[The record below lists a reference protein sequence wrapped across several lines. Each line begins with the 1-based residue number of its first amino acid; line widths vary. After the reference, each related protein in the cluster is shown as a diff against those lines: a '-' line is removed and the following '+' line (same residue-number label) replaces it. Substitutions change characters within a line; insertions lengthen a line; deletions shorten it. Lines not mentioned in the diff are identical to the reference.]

1 MRRFY
6 HSRLYFRIHIP
17 LHLALLAILA
27 GPIWLGACP
36 AFAAPAASQPAP
48 TGASP
53 QPATQPAEAE
63 MIQLNLPKNL
73 QVKTL
78 VEYISQRMQMNILY
92 DESLVKGT
100 VTVNSPAKIPK
111 DSLMDLF
118 KGILKINGLVLVEA
132 DQPGWK
138 RIVASKDLLLT
149 TREVDT
155 TGTRIK
161 RAEAMEVVSQVF
173 EPRNVSAESL
183 AKTISTFLTQ
193 PGGSTFLIP
202 GRNTM
207 IITDYAQN
215 LRRVLDIIDLMDQP
229 EPKAAI
235 RFLPVKNRD
244 AAKLAAEV
252 TALMARKRSVASGS
266 AKAEALGVTLS
277 AESRTNQIVMVYV
290 DGAEKEALDL
300 IKLLDVPTDAQTRT
314 YACNYIAPARL
325 DKMAKDLGLTEA
337 AEGLYKATVDTE
349 GNLLI
354 VTAPPEIQS
363 KIAELK
369 TKLDVKP
376 DTVTRTYAC
385 RFLAPQRLDQMMKN
399 QLEHMPDKPLYKA
412 TADTEGQMLVVT
424 ASAEVH
430 TRLAELH
437 RQYDVKPETR
447 THTYRLEYI
456 SPGRIDKL
464 AKDMIEHEEV
474 KPLFRS
480 TVEDDE
486 GMLIV
491 TGSEVVH
498 KRVEALIKEF
508 DIPGLEGEAS
518 LVRFYKLMNT
528 TASDVLATIRGLNI
542 GEVASAEPGTGRGE
556 SSLSKPGEV
565 FTGPNAP
572 PGGPGAE
579 LPKPPSY
586 REPAKEPTSRP
597 VAGGTQMLSRLGSVE
612 KNGLAGESGR
622 SKVTIDQNTNSIIVI
637 APPDIQR
644 IYKQLIAMLDRRRPQ
659 VIIEA
664 TLVTLDT
671 SNNFSLGVELSKA
684 GGAGDARRY
693 LTFSSFGL
701 STPDL
706 DSGALT
712 LKPGIGFNGVM
723 VGADTL
729 NVVIRALETSG
740 KSKVLSAPKI
750 LINDNATAT
759 LSSVSESP
767 FTSVNASNTVATTS
781 FAGYAS
787 AGTTVTL
794 TPHISEGDH
803 LQLKYSITLNSF
815 TGESSGSVPPPR
827 QTNQISSDVTVPGGQ
842 AVIVGGLT
850 REDLQH
856 TVSSIPWLGKAP
868 ILEYLLGN
876 RSDTHAQSTLFVFIR
891 PMILRDDE
899 FEDLRY
905 YSDRELELAKL
916 PPNYPAS
923 DPMVM
928 D

>member
-1 MRRFY
+1 MRNSFY
-6 HSRLYFRIHIP
+6 SHLYLR
-17 LHLALLAILA
+17 LHLLAHLVLLAALA
-27 GPIWLGACP
+27 GPCWLHPCP
-36 AFAAPAASQPAP
+36 ASAAPAGSQPA
-48 TGASP
+48 TR
-53 QPATQPAEAE
+53 PADAE

-92 DESLVKGT
+92 DESLVRGT

-118 KGILKINGLVLVEA
+118 KGILKINGLVLVDA
-132 DQPGWK
+132 DQAGWK

-149 TREVDT
+149 TRQVDT
-155 TGTRIK
+155 TGQLIK
-161 RAEAMEVVSQVF
+161 QAEPMEVVSQVF

-202 GRNTM
+202 GRNMM

-215 LRRVLDIIDLMDQP
+215 LRRVLEIIDLLDQP

-252 TALMARKRSVASGS
+252 TALMAKKRSVASGS
-266 AKAEALGVTLS
+266 AKAEATGVTLS
-277 AESRTNQIVMVYV
+277 AEPRTNQIVMVYV
-290 DGAEKEALDL
+290 EGAEKEALDL

-325 DKMAKDLGLTEA
+325 DKMAKDLGLTEG

-349 GNLLI
+349 GNVLI
-354 VTAPPEIQS
+354 VTAPPEIQA
-363 KIAELK
+363 KVAELK
-369 TKLDVKP
+369 ARLDVKP
-376 DTVTRTYAC
+376 DTVTKTYAC
-385 RFLAPQRLDQMMKN
+385 RFMAPQRLDQMMKN

-412 TADTEGQMLVVT
+412 TADAEGQMLVVT

-474 KPLFRS
+474 KPLFKS

-491 TGSEVVH
+491 TGPEMVH
-498 KRVEALIKEF
+498 QRVEALIKEF
-508 DIPGLEGEAS
+508 DIPGLQGEAS
-518 LVRFYKLMNT
+518 LVHFYKLMNT

-542 GEVASAEPGTGRGE
+542 GEVAAAEPAAGQGVPPLGGPREG
-556 SSLSKPGEV
+556 
-565 FTGPNAP
+565 FTGPNVP
-572 PGGPGAE
+572 PGSPGAE

-586 REPAKEPTSRP
+586 KEPTSRP
-597 VAGGTQMLSRLGSVE
+597 AAGGTQMLSRLGSVE

-856 TVSSIPWLGKAP
+856 TVSSIPWLGKMP

>member
-1 MRRFY
+1 MRRFF
-6 HSRLYFRIHIP
+6 HIHPHRQLQLCPRLKRP
-17 LHLALLAILA
+17 LAVALAAVMAGVLVHGARPALAV
-27 GPIWLGACP
+27 
-36 AFAAPAASQPAP
+36 PAASQPA
-48 TGASP
+48 TK
-53 QPATQPAEAE
+53 PADAE
-63 MIQLNLPKNL
+63 MIQLSLPKNL

-118 KGILKINGLVLVEA
+118 KGILKINGLVLVDA

-149 TREVDT
+149 TRQVDK
-155 TGTRIK
+155 TGQLIK
-161 RAEAMEVVSQVF
+161 QAEPMEVVSQVF
-173 EPRNVSAESL
+173 EPKNVSAESL
-183 AKTISTFLTQ
+183 AKTIATFLTK
-193 PGGSTFLIP
+193 PGGSTFQIP
-202 GRNTM
+202 GRNMM

-215 LRRVLDIIDLMDQP
+215 LRRVLDIIELIDQP
-229 EPKAAI
+229 EPKACI

-252 TALMARKRSVASGS
+252 TALMARKRSVASGL
-266 AKAEALGVTLS
+266 AKAEAAGVTLS
-277 AESRTNQIVMVYV
+277 AEPRTNQIVMVYV
-290 DGAEKEALDL
+290 KGAEKEALDL

-314 YACNYIAPARL
+314 YACQYVSPARL
-325 DKMAKDLGLTEA
+325 DKMAKDLGLTEG

-349 GNLLI
+349 GNVLI

-363 KIAELK
+363 KVAELK
-369 TKLDVKP
+369 ARLDVKP

-385 RFLAPQRLDQMMKN
+385 RFMAPQRLDQMMKN
-399 QLEHMPDKPLYKA
+399 RLEHMPDKPLYKA
-412 TADTEGQMLVVT
+412 TADAEGQMLVVT

-430 TRLAELH
+430 THLAELKE
-437 RQYDVKPETR
+437 QYDVKPETR

-464 AKDMIEHEEV
+464 AKDMIEHEEI
-474 KPLFRS
+474 KPLFKS

-491 TGSEVVH
+491 TGPELVH
-498 KRVEALIKEF
+498 QRVEALIKEF
-508 DIPGLEGEAS
+508 DIPSLQGEAS
-518 LVRFYKLMNT
+518 FVHFYKLMNT

-542 GEVASAEPGTGRGE
+542 GEVASAEPGTGQGQGQGV
-556 SSLSKPGEV
+556 SSLGGTREA
-565 FTGPNAP
+565 FTGPNVYPASL
-572 PGGPGAE
+572 GTE

-586 REPAKEPTSRP
+586 GEPTTRP
-597 VAGGTQMLSRLGSVE
+597 VVGGTS
-612 KNGLAGESGR
+612 NSGR
-622 SKVTIDQNTNSIIVI
+622 SGGVERNALGVESERAKVTIDQNTNSIIVI

-684 GGAGDARRY
+684 GNAGDARRY

-723 VGADTL
+723 VGADML

-750 LINDNATAT
+750 LVNDNATAT

-787 AGTTVTL
+787 AGTTVTF

-815 TGESSGSVPPPR
+815 TGEGSGSVPPPR

-856 TVSSIPWLGKAP
+856 TVSSIPWLGKVP

-923 DPMVM
+923 DPMMM

>member
-1 MRRFY
+1 MMMIYRAQSCLCILR
-6 HSRLYFRIHIP
+6 HLRLMAIV
-17 LHLALLAILA
+17 ALVVI
-27 GPIWLGACP
+27 I
-36 AFAAPAASQPAP
+36 AAPSCPGLRRASAAPPA
-48 TGASP
+48 S

-78 VEYISQRMQMNILY
+78 VEYISQRMKMNILY
-92 DESLVKGT
+92 DESLVRAT

-118 KGILKINGLVLVEA
+118 RGILKINGLVLVDA
-132 DQPGWK
+132 DQAGWK

-149 TREVDT
+149 TRQVDA
-155 TGTRIK
+155 TGK
-161 RAEAMEVVSQVF
+161 QLKQAEPMEVVSHIL
-173 EPRNVSAESL
+173 EPKNVSADSL
-183 AKTISTFLTQ
+183 AKTIATFLTQ

-202 GRNTM
+202 GRNMM

-229 EPKAAI
+229 VPKASI

-244 AAKLAAEV
+244 AAKLSAEV
-252 TALMARKRSVASGS
+252 TALIARKQTVATGG
-266 AKAEALGVTLS
+266 AKAGPAEVNLS
-277 AESRTNQIVMVYV
+277 AEPRTNKIVMVYV
-290 DGAEKEALDL
+290 EGADEKEALEL

-314 YACNYIAPARL
+314 YACGYISPARL
-325 DKMAKDLGLTEA
+325 DKMAKDLGLTEG

-349 GNLLI
+349 GNTLI
-354 VTAPPEIQS
+354 VTAPPEVHA

-369 TKLDVKP
+369 TRLDVKP
-376 DTVTRTYAC
+376 DTVTVNYEV

-399 QLEHMPDKPLYKA
+399 LIEHLPSKPFYRATPD
-412 TADTEGQMLVVT
+412 ADGQMLVVT
-424 ASAEVH
+424 AP
-430 TRLAELH
+430 AELH
-437 RQYDVKPETR
+437 VRLAALKEKYDVKPETR

-464 AKDMIEHEEV
+464 AKDMIEHDEV
-474 KPLFRS
+474 KPIFKS

-491 TGSEVVH
+491 TAPEAVHERIEV
-498 KRVEALIKEF
+498 LIKEF
-508 DIPGLEGEAS
+508 DLPELQGEAS
-518 LVRFYKLMNT
+518 NVRFYKLMNT

-542 GEVASAEPGTGRGE
+542 GDVASAETGLAQGGI
-556 SSLSKPGEV
+556 SSANPDGA
-565 FTGPNAP
+565 FTGPNAYP
-572 PGGPGAE
+572 AGPGAE
-579 LPKPPSY
+579 LPKPPGY
-586 REPAKEPTSRP
+586 RNATTRPAGAKSRGASSDHALARNGSP
-597 VAGGTQMLSRLGSVE
+597 ADSGGAR
-612 KNGLAGESGR
+612 
-622 SKVTIDQNTNSIIVI
+622 VTIDQNTNSIIVI

-644 IYKQLIAMLDRRRPQ
+644 IYKQLVTMLDRRRPQ

-664 TLVTLDT
+664 ILVTLDT
-671 SNNFSLGVELSKA
+671 SNNFSLGVELSHA
-684 GGAGDARRY
+684 GGAGDGRRE

-701 STPDL
+701 STADM
-706 DSGALT
+706 DTGALT

-729 NVVIRALETSG
+729 NVVVRALEASG

-750 LINDNATAT
+750 LVNDNATAT

-767 FTSVNASNTVATTS
+767 FTSVNASSTVATTS

-815 TGESSGSVPPPR
+815 TGEGGGSVPPPR
-827 QTNQISSDVTVPGGQ
+827 QTNQISSEVTVPGGQ

-850 REDLQH
+850 REDLQN
-856 TVSSIPWLGKAP
+856 TVSSIPGLGKVP
-868 ILEYLLGN
+868 ILKYLMGS
-876 RSDTHAQSTLFVFIR
+876 RSKTHAQSTLFVFIR

-916 PPNYPAS
+916 PPNYPTS
-923 DPMVM
+923 DPMIM

>member
-1 MRRFY
+1 MRNSSYSHRCLGP
-6 HSRLYFRIHIP
+6 H
-17 LHLALLAILA
+17 HLAALVLSAVMA
-27 GPIWLGACP
+27 GALVHGALP
-36 AFAAPAASQPAP
+36 AVAAPAASQPAA
-48 TGASP
+48 TGSSS
-53 QPATQPAEAE
+53 QPATKPADAE
-63 MIQLNLPKNL
+63 MIQLSLPKNL

-118 KGILKINGLVLVEA
+118 KGILKINGLVLVDA

-138 RIVASKDLLLT
+138 RIIASKDLLLT
-149 TREVDT
+149 TRQVDK
-155 TGTRIK
+155 TGQSIK
-161 RAEAMEVVSQVF
+161 EAEPMEVVSQVF
-173 EPRNVSAESL
+173 EPRNISAESL
-183 AKTISTFLTQ
+183 AKTIATFLTQ

-202 GRNTM
+202 GRNMM
-207 IITDYAQN
+207 IITDYAHN
-215 LRRVLDIIDLMDQP
+215 LRRVLDIIELMDQP
-229 EPKAAI
+229 EPKASI

-252 TALMARKRSVASGS
+252 TALMAKKLSVASGA
-266 AKAEALGVTLS
+266 AKTEAAGVTLS
-277 AESRTNQIVMVYV
+277 AEPRTNQIVMVYV
-290 DGAEKEALDL
+290 EGAEKEALDL
-300 IKLLDVPTDAQTRT
+300 IKLLDVPTDAQTRI
-314 YACNYIAPARL
+314 YACDYVSPARL
-325 DKMAKDLGLTEA
+325 DKMAKDLGLTEG

-349 GNLLI
+349 GNVLI
-354 VTAPPEIQS
+354 VTAPPEIQA

-369 TKLDVKP
+369 ARLDVKP

-385 RFLAPQRLDQMMKN
+385 RFMAPQRLDQMMKN

-412 TADTEGQMLVVT
+412 TADAEGRMLVVT

-430 TRLAELH
+430 IRLAELL
-437 RQYDVKPETR
+437 QKYDVKPETR

-474 KPLFRS
+474 KPLLKS

-491 TGSEVVH
+491 TGPELVH
-498 KRVEALIKEF
+498 QRVEALIKEF
-508 DIPGLEGEAS
+508 DIPGLQGETS
-518 LVRFYKLMNT
+518 LVHFYKLMNT

-542 GEVASAEPGTGRGE
+542 GEVAGAEPGSGQGG
-556 SSLSKPGEV
+556 SSPGGPREA
-565 FTGPNAP
+565 FTGPNVYPAA
-572 PGGPGAE
+572 PGAE

-586 REPAKEPTSRP
+586 REPTSRP
-597 VAGGTQMLSRLGSVE
+597 VVGGSHKPEWPGGPGTNGS
-612 KNGLAGESGR
+612 AGESDR
-622 SKVTIDQNTNSIIVI
+622 AKVTIDQNTNSIIVI

-684 GGAGDARRY
+684 GKANDGRY

-701 STPDL
+701 STPNL

-723 VGADTL
+723 VGADML

-750 LINDNATAT
+750 LVNDNATAT

-815 TGESSGSVPPPR
+815 TGEGSGSVPPPR

-856 TVSSIPWLGKAP
+856 TVSSIPWLGKVP
-868 ILEYLLGN
+868 VLEYLLGN